1 VKITAEKREAG
12 RFTFYTVRLH
22 SAEGKEPF
30 LEIKDCKLID
40 GSKGQ
45 FVGFPARKDDKDKW
59 WPMVY
64 ASDGFQAEVI
74 KVMNAATV
82 RPTDTRTL
90 SERRPK
96 PPTSLAD
103 MVDDVPW

>member
-1 VKITAEKREAG
+1 MKITATKREAG
-12 RFTFYTVRLH
+12 KWTFYDVMLA
-22 SAEGKEPF
+22 SAEGREPF
-30 LEIKDCKLID
+30 LTIKDCKLID

-64 ASDGFQAEVI
+64 ASDGFQAEII
-74 KVMNAATV
+74 KAMNAATV

-90 SERRPK
+90 SERKK
-96 PPTSLAD
+96 PPVD
-103 MVDDVPW
+103 MDDIPF